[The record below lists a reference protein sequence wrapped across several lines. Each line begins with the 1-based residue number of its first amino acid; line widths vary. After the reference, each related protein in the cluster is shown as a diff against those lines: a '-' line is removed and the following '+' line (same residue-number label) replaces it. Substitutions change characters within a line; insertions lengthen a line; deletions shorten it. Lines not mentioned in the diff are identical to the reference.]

1 MFMKQCLATVLFLC
15 ICLPSMADEQN
26 GTAAADHPVA
36 IGRFV
41 TLPSPLSDAG
51 ISMVAK
57 VAAGLHQQA
66 LQSGQSAVLV
76 LQIPP
81 GAGRFGAVRD
91 LIAVMHAP
99 QYAQVRFVAWLPQS
113 VSGSQLAV
121 ALACHE
127 IVASGQSE
135 LGDLRQGLSLD
146 PGDEQFLVSLA
157 DRGRNA
163 GLSAGVIRSLLDP
176 AAALQRAVLRDAAGR
191 QKTQFVT
198 EDELR
203 SLQAQQHEILSVQE
217 IRATGTAP
225 GFNAERAQSAGFLV
239 TRLAAD
245 RAEVARQL
253 RLAPESLREPT
264 VAGGGL
270 VRILELKGMLGRA
283 TRDFATREIRRAK
296 ADRVETLVVQ
306 VDSTGGDLA
315 VCQELAMLLAETDS
329 EQLHTVAWIPRTA
342 TGAAAMVV
350 AGCAEIVLSPAA
362 EWGGIPNAGQPPAAV
377 MQFMTSTA
385 RLRNRSEGLL
395 QAMVSGAEAVFECT
409 SAADGRR
416 AWMTEAERRSQPQ
429 DWQPGQQL
437 PEQTTP
443 QQSDAVVF
451 TGQRAFELGLAL
463 EPCADLDSLRQRV
476 GIPAEQVLTPIRLTW
491 VDRFV
496 TLLNSKGGAF
506 VLITLGLIF
515 LYIELHAPSAI
526 FGIGTVLCFSLFFW
540 SRFLGGTAGVLE
552 LILFLLGFG
561 LLALELLVIPGFGV
575 CGLSGIVLVVASLIM
590 ASQTFAGLTAGQTLD
605 RAARGFMPIA
615 GALVTVIAA
624 GFVLSRFLPA
634 LPWLNRMILTPP
646 GYIPEGPRLRPDLLS
661 AETGGPVRIGARCQ
675 TVSPLRPAGKVQ
687 VGDLLLDVVSEG
699 GWVDAGQAV
708 QVVQVEG
715 NRVVV
720 RATSV

>member
-1 MFMKQCLATVLFLC
+1 MFMKQCLATILFLC
-15 ICLPSMADEQN
+15 TWLPLPADEPQ
-26 GTAAADHPVA
+26 GAAAVGNPPSR
-36 IGRFV
+36 GRFV
-41 TLPSPLSDAG
+41 TLPAPLSDAG
-51 ISMVAK
+51 ISMVAR

-66 LQSGQSAVLV
+66 LQSGRPAVLV

-81 GAGRFGAVRD
+81 GTGRFGAVRD
-91 LIAVMHAP
+91 LIAVMHSP

-127 IVASGQSE
+127 IVASGKAD
-135 LGDLRQGLSLD
+135 LGDLRQGLSLE
-146 PGDEQFLVSLA
+146 PGDEQYLLSLA

-163 GLSAGVIRSLLDP
+163 GLSAAVIRSLLDP

-191 QKTQFVT
+191 QKTQFLT
-198 EDELR
+198 DEELR
-203 SLQAQQHEILSVQE
+203 GLQAQQQEILSVQE
-217 IRATGTAP
+217 IRAAGTTP
-225 GFNAERAQSAGFLV
+225 SFNAERAQSAGFLV

-253 RLAPESLREPT
+253 RLSAESLREPT
-264 VAGGGL
+264 AAGVNK

-283 TRDFATREIRRAK
+283 ARDFATREIRRAK

-306 VDSTGGDLA
+306 LDSTGGDLP

-329 EQLHTVAWIPRTA
+329 EQMHTVAWIPRTA
-342 TGAAAMVV
+342 TGAAAMVA
-350 AGCAEIVLSPAA
+350 AGCAEIVLSPEAA
-362 EWGGIPNAGQPPAAV
+362 WGDIPDAGQPAAAIV
-377 MQFMTSTA
+377 QFMTAIA

-395 QAMVSGAEAVFECT
+395 QSMVSGAEAVFECT
-409 SAADGRR
+409 SPADGRR
-416 AWMTEAERRSQPQ
+416 AWMTETERRAQPQ
-429 DWQPGQQL
+429 VWQAGQQL
-437 PEQTTP
+437 AEQAM
-443 QQSDAVVF
+443 QQPSAAVVL

-463 EPCADLDSLRQRV
+463 EPCVDLDSLRQRV
-476 GIPAEQVLTPIRLTW
+476 GISAEQVLTPVRLTW

-506 VLITLGLIF
+506 VLISLGLIF

-575 CGLSGIVLVVASLIM
+575 CGITGIGLVVASLVM

-624 GFVLSRFLPA
+624 GVVLSRFLPS

-661 AETGGPVRIGARCQ
+661 ADTGGPVRIGERCQ

-687 VGDLLLDVVSEG
+687 LGDRLLDVVSEG

-708 QVVQVEG
+708 EVVQVEG